1 MNITALSFF
10 TTFTLNLEKS
20 MSSGPVY
27 MTREGVAKME
37 DELRQLKG
45 KGRTEIAQKIA
56 YARSHGD
63 LSENADYDAAK
74 HEQELL
80 EMRISKLESTLMK
93 VQVIDSKDLPDDKIY
108 ILSKVKLKNLNNS
121 KIIEYSLVSAE
132 EADFQAN
139 KLAVSSPLGK
149 ALLGKTVGDKVVTKV
164 PAGDIEYEVLEIGK
178 II

>member
-1 MNITALSFF
+1 
-10 TTFTLNLEKS
+10 
-20 MSSGPVY
+20 
-27 MTREGVAKME
+27 
-37 DELRQLKG
+37 
-45 KGRTEIAQKIA
+45 
-56 YARSHGD
+56 
-63 LSENADYDAAK
+63 
-74 HEQELL
+74 
-80 EMRISKLESTLMK
+80 MK

-132 EADFQAN
+132 EADFLAN